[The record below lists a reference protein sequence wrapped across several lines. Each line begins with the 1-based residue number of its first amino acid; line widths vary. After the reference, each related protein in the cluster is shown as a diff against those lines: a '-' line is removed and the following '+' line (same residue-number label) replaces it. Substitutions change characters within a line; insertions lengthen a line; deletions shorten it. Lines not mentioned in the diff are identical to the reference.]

1 MLLQTGARFIAGHV
15 FVACMLALGCNR
27 TNNVERDP
35 PTPTERQLES
45 IGDAYVRATIKLDH
59 PPGSLPELMPWLKE
73 QGNPEEI
80 LRSPNDGQ
88 NFEIV
93 WKVELRRL
101 KARGSDV
108 PIVAYERLGKDGT
121 RHVLRGR
128 SEVLRVSESELK
140 SAKFPDGY
148 QFPF

>member
-1 MLLQTGARFIAGHV
+1 MPIQTGVRFVSCHALV
-15 FVACMLALGCNR
+15 TCALALGCNR
-27 TNNVERDP
+27 GGNVERDP

-59 PPGSLPELMPWLKE
+59 PPGSLTELMPWLKE

-93 WKVELRRL
+93 WGVELRRL
-101 KARGSDV
+101 KARGSDI
-108 PIVAYERLGKDGT
+108 PIIAYERLGKDGT

-128 SEVLRVSESELK
+128 SEVLRMSESELR

-148 QFPF
+148 SFPF